1 MEPPLPFSLD
11 STSLA
16 TMQVT
21 SLDQLTREDFSAQL
35 KMKFRALIDAQTS
48 VEMELVEVTP
58 RQCVTSGGTKK
69 ITYESFALFL
79 EGPADRVLP
88 QRIYGFESA
97 ALGRFEIFIVPVGR
111 DAQSTRY
118 QATFNRQ
125 RKPA

>member
-1 MEPPLPFSLD
+1 MH
-11 STSLA
+11 
-16 TMQVT
+16 VT

-35 KMKFRALIDAQTS
+35 KTKFRAWLDTQTA

-58 RQCVTSGGTKK
+58 RQCVTTGDAKK
-69 ITYESFALFL
+69 TTYESFALFFG
-79 EGPADRVLP
+79 GPADRVLP

-97 ALGRFEIFIVPVGR
+97 ALGRFEMFIVPVGR

-125 RKPA
+125 VKPA